1 MAAIAAGGG
10 EIRGEIR
17 CQFAFS
23 SKHDDLTPDLPKS
36 EILRK
41 ALTLFVLARDG
52 KRHGKNLALVGE
64 GGQVA
69 TEIFGL

>member
-1 MAAIAAGGG
+1 M
-10 EIRGEIR
+10 IRLNI
-17 CQFAFS
+17 S
-23 SKHDDLTPDLPKS
+23 ISDDLAAKLDELSGESQTTKS

-69 TEIFGL
+69 TEIVGL